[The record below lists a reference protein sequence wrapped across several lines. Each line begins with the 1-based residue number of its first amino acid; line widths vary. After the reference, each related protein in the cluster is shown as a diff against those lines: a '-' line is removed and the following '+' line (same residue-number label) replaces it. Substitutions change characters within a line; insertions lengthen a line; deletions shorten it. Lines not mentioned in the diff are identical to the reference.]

1 MPSGLLSNPG
11 AFLEQDEQELQAL
24 KLKRKTFGV
33 SRFWT
38 RSSRSG
44 GSRVSFLAILMIR
57 RWSHPCHFDGWYCPT
72 DDKIADMEHSSKAK
86 IGVLMVIP

>member
-38 RSSRSG
+38 RSSRSEWKSG
-44 GSRVSFLAILMIR
+44 IVPGYL
-57 RWSHPCHFDGWYCPT
+57 
-72 DDKIADMEHSSKAK
+72 DDPP
-86 IGVLMVIP
+86 VVPPVPL